1 MKLIKLELKRT
12 DFKGYLLAAAGI
24 SAFCLIMAFAFP
36 LIPKMEERSVTGDD
50 ALLFATWRGL
60 LLPVSGLIMSCFAVM
75 GGAMAARV
83 VVTEYTGKSALL
95 LFSYPMKRKAILKA
109 KCILMWGLVF
119 TATFLCETVSFLV
132 VGVAANLFHFVPETF
147 GMAEMGRVL
156 AAGAVLGVMAASIG
170 QISMRV
176 GFWKKSLVASVVA
189 AVILICPV
197 TNLFML
203 GAESGIWVMVGI
215 MVITL
220 AGGIGCYAGLAN
232 KIENMEV

>member
-1 MKLIKLELKRT
+1 MKI
-12 DFKGYLLAAAGI
+12 
-24 SAFCLIMAFAFP
+24 
-36 LIPKMEERSVTGDD
+36 
-50 ALLFATWRGL
+50 
-60 LLPVSGLIMSCFAVM
+60 
-75 GGAMAARV
+75 
-83 VVTEYTGKSALL
+83 
-95 LFSYPMKRKAILKA
+95 
-109 KCILMWGLVF
+109 
-119 TATFLCETVSFLV
+119 
-132 VGVAANLFHFVPETF
+132 ANLFHFVPETV

-203 GAESGIWVMVGI
+203 GAESGMWVMVGI

-220 AGGIGCYAGLAN
+220 AGGIGCYTGLAN

>member
-75 GGAMAARV
+75 GGAMAARL
-83 VVTEYTGKSALL
+83 VVTEYTGKNALL
-95 LFSYPMKRKAILKA
+95 LFSYPVKRKAILNA
-109 KCILMWGLVF
+109 KCILMLGFVF

-132 VGVAANLFHFVPETF
+132 VGVA
-147 GMAEMGRVL
+147 
-156 AAGAVLGVMAASIG
+156 AVLGVMAASIG

-203 GAESGIWVMVGI
+203 GAESGMWVMVGI

-220 AGGIGCYAGLAN
+220 AGGIGCYTGLAN